1 LTYAASDLVATQSGN
16 ITGAG
21 SLVYQSPGAL
31 TLSGSNSYT
40 GGTTLTAGTLALGS
54 ADAIGSSGT
63 ISFGGGTLQSSASN
77 TTDYSVRFSN
87 AASQQYKIDT
97 NGQNVTLASNLT
109 SSGGSFTKLGAGAMT
124 LSGSNTYSGGTTV
137 SAGKL
142 LVNGSLANSAVTVGS
157 GGTLGGSG
165 TLGAL
170 VTVQSGG
177 VLSPGNSPGA
187 LAAAVLDLQAGS
199 TTFMEV
205 VGSGSAAGTAGSD
218 YDQIRITTPSSLSY
232 GGNLVL
238 TFISDPL
245 FDNGTMFSLFSFT
258 GTAGGGFTTVTTAAG
273 SSSYSGLTFGHNANG
288 NWYTPDTS
296 RGQYLVF
303 DPSSGRLTIVPEPST
318 WVLACLGG
326 AVVALKARRRVRAA

>member
-1 LTYAASDLVATQSGN
+1 
-16 ITGAG
+16 
-21 SLVYQSPGAL
+21 
-31 TLSGSNSYT
+31 
-40 GGTTLTAGTLALGS
+40 
-54 ADAIGSSGT
+54 
-63 ISFGGGTLQSSASN
+63 
-77 TTDYSVRFSN
+77 
-87 AASQQYKIDT
+87 
-97 NGQNVTLASNLT
+97 
-109 SSGGSFTKLGAGAMT
+109 
-124 LSGSNTYSGGTTV
+124 
-137 SAGKL
+137 
-142 LVNGSLANSAVTVGS
+142 
-157 GGTLGGSG
+157 
-165 TLGAL
+165 
-170 VTVQSGG
+170 
-177 VLSPGNSPGA
+177 
-187 LAAAVLDLQAGS
+187 
-199 TTFMEV
+199 MEV

-318 WVLACLGG
+318 WMLAAIG
-326 AVVALKARRRVRAA
+326 AALVALKASRRNLRA